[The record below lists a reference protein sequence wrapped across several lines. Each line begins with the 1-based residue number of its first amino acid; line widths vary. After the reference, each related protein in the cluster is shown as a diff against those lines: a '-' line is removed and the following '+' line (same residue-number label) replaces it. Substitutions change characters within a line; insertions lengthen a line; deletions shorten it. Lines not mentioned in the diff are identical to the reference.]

1 MGPTSS
7 SSTSWGVVYQLIVH
21 HFLVDQLLPLI
32 YCVLPVI
39 HTVIIGSRCRLRR
52 QTENL
57 TTTHNHKF

>member
-7 SSTSWGVVYQLIVH
+7 SPASWGVVYQLIVH
-21 HFLVDQLLPLI
+21 YFFVDQLFPLV

-39 HTVIIGSRCRLRR
+39 HAMVIGSRCRLRR

-57 TTTHNHKF
+57 TTTQA